1 MEGLNKEEEKT
12 HGHGRRCGDCA
23 GRSTANS
30 SQLRVLPAL
39 MFFRGNDGRKSL
51 SERQVLR

>member
-23 GRSTANS
+23 GCSTASS

-39 MFFRGNDGRKSL
+39 TFFSGNDGIKSL